1 MVEGG
6 GHRGPPVDQHGLVLV
21 VGKTDTPDVD
31 TLVVGTAQRAV
42 IQGAGVRRAELHGTA
57 TCGVVVYRVYRV
69 VIYGTEVHRAETQP
83 SLGGVE
89 LADPVGVRGGEGIPL
104 DP

>member
-1 MVEGG
+1 MPAPAQAVRVSEGRSVEGG
-6 GHRGPPVDQHGLVLV
+6 GHRGPPVDQHGFVLV

-31 TLVVGTAQRAV
+31 TLVAATAQRAV
-42 IQGAGVRRAELHGTA
+42 IRGA
-57 TCGVVVYRVYRV
+57 
-69 VIYGTEVHRAETQP
+69 VIYRSYHAVIRGAEVHRAETQP